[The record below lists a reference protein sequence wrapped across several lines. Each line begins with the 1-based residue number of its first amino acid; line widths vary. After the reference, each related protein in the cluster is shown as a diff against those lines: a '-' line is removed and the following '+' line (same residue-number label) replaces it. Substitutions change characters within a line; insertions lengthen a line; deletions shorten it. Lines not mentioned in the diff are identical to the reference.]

1 MTNKGID
8 ANTDLTNHAT
18 CLKGAGIDWVGRY
31 YKHGS
36 SCLTRSEASV
46 LSHAGLYIVTVV
58 EAGFPTSAGY
68 FSHAKGLS
76 DGAWAYRYA
85 HEVIGQPGGS
95 AIYFA
100 VDFDASLEDLAGPIK
115 SYFQGIHEAFGPN
128 PLYAVGVYG
137 SGATCASITKNTPT
151 QYSWLTMSK
160 GWRGGRTFKGWN
172 INQLA
177 GATICGVSVDTDETN
192 GHGGGWKL

>member
-1 MTNKGID
+1 MGKGID
-8 ANTDLTNHAT
+8 SNVSLAPHAA
-18 CLKGAGIDWVGRY
+18 CLKAAGIDFVCRY
-31 YKHGS
+31 LKHTS
-36 SCLTRSEASV
+36 SCLTRSEAEA

-58 EAGFPTSAGY
+58 EAGFPTSVDY
-68 FSHAKGLS
+68 FSKAKGLS

-85 HEVIGQPGGS
+85 HEVIQQPGGS

-100 VDFDASLEDLAGPIK
+100 VDYDASQTDLAGPIK

-137 SGATCASITKNTPT
+137 SGATCAYITKNTPT

-160 GWRGGRTFKGWN
+160 GWRGGHTYKGWN
-172 INQLA
+172 INQLV
-177 GATICGVSVDTDETN
+177 GANICGVSVDTDETN
-192 GHGGGWKL
+192 GHGGGWKP